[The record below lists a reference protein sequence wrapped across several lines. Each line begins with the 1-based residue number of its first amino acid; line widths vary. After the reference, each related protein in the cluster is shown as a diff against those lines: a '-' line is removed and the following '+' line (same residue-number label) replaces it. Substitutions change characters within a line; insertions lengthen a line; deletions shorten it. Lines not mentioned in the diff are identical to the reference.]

1 MSTTASQQLHAIHAM
16 LATGHRNL
24 RMEKHSLWLWGIS
37 GGLLFALS
45 DSILTQAQIPDV
57 TTRATSWL
65 LLLAATFGAAGIAD
79 WLLTQKAKAARDE
92 VWSFIHRQIMKIW
105 WLLMAIGSLLTFA
118 TFFFGGGYMVCSAWI
133 ILIGLGLFI
142 HGLFSDEMLEWAG
155 GAMLIIGILAL
166 SFNFPYQAMKWIAA
180 SIFAIGLPALTLMIN
195 KPRPAWMKLLRLL
208 AWILLTI
215 LPPLLFYRS
224 VMGAPPDAGIVSLA
238 AFQARQHAASGQQI
252 VAIPEGTVI
261 PVHIRISGNLFQNTP
276 TLTLPLILAKPVE
289 VVMQDGKPTRQVRM
303 SGTSWAAST
312 EAGWISIPRID
323 AELTPASGPLFK
335 TDLIIN
341 LHHP

>member
-1 MSTTASQQLHAIHAM
+1 MPTQAAQQLQAIHTM
-16 LATGHRNL
+16 LTTGHRNL

-45 DSILTQAQIPDV
+45 DSILTQTQLPDV

-65 LLLAATFGAAGIAD
+65 LLLAVVFGGAGIAD
-79 WLLTQKAKAARDE
+79 WLLTQKVKAARDE

-142 HGLFSDEMLEWAG
+142 HGLFSDEILEWAG

-166 SFNFPYQAMKWIAA
+166 SFSFPYQAMKWIAA
-180 SIFAIGLPALTLMIN
+180 SIFAIGMPALTLMIN
-195 KPRPAWMKLLRLL
+195 RPRPVWLKLLRLL
-208 AWILLTI
+208 AWILLTV
-215 LPPLLFYRS
+215 LPPLLFYRY
-224 VMGAPPDAGIVSLA
+224 VMATTPNAGVVSLA
-238 AFQARQHAASGQQI
+238 AFQAQHTMPGSQI

-261 PVHIRISGNLFQNTP
+261 PVHIRISGDVFQSTP
-276 TLTLPLILAKPVE
+276 DLTLPLTLAKPVE

-303 SGTSWAAST
+303 SGNSWAASA
-312 EAGWISIPRID
+312 EAGWVSIPWIQ
-323 AELTPASGPLFK
+323 AEMTPTSGPLFK
-335 TDLIIN
+335 TNLIIN
-341 LHHP
+341 LQHQ